1 MEEADDGMGW
11 IYQRFHSKVRQYDVA
26 IKYCSYARKIV
37 RNSRELAVSTQDGC
51 PSGFEKLVSSNL
63 YLLGHVI
70 ELLYIFLIRI
80 SSIEYYLRLND
91 EKFSVSVQNYD

>member
-1 MEEADDGMGW
+1 MEWVGFIKDFIQKLDNTML
-11 IYQRFHSKVRQYDVA
+11 RL
-26 IKYCSYARKIV
+26 KYCSYARKIV